1 MRSVTDCKHRA
12 DECHKLANLA
22 ARPEDWG
29 HFLEMAQTWEILL
42 KQRQHENQLAET
54 VALAQSNA
62 NENQLAETL
71 ALAQSIANGRRPK
84 LESGMAHT
92 HKKAA

>member
-1 MRSVTDCKHRA
+1 MSSVTDCKHRA

-29 HFLEMAQTWEILL
+29 HFLEMAQTWEMLL
-42 KQRQHENQLAET
+42 KQRQH
-54 VALAQSNA
+54 
-62 NENQLAETL
+62 ENQLAETL